1 MHISDSGELV
11 LETAPNSR
19 IVLTSSSYGTHP
31 IHFLMVTVAIS
42 PSAIS
47 AAFVAE
53 RKTAHWPVI
62 LVCDI
67 PLDPTCPKMAAS
79 R

>member
-11 LETAPNSR
+11 LEAAPNSG
-19 IVLTSSSYGTHP
+19 IALTSSSCGTHP

-53 RKTAHWPVI
+53 RTAHWPVI

-67 PLDPTCPKMAAS
+67 PLDPTCPKMASS